1 MHLLLLGLVHTQK
14 SVQEHKNSAVMG
26 RWKEAEYSLEVRQ
39 AFRCWL
45 AALESSSRALRAEL
59 LYVRLLQSGG
69 GLQCCTDFFFFFDN
83 FKVIHIKDLNKK
95 QKKKAH
101 LFLIVVKALAY

>member
-1 MHLLLLGLVHTQK
+1 MLDCFRVVGAC
-14 SVQEHKNSAVMG
+14 SVV
-26 RWKEAEYSLEVRQ
+26 LI
-39 AFRCWL
+39 
-45 AALESSSRALRAEL
+45 
-59 LYVRLLQSGG
+59 
-69 GLQCCTDFFFFFDN
+69 FFFFFDN